1 MTTTHDNRTSKIM
14 QGITVLD
21 LTHVMAG
28 PACTM
33 SLADMG
39 AEVIKV
45 EQPGKGDL
53 SRDIYDAYQGG
64 EGALFLNLNRS
75 KKSVTLNLKHEKGR
89 EILYRLAE
97 RSDVFIENFRG
108 GVAEKLKLD
117 YETISSHN
125 PSIIYCSLSAF
136 GSDGPYKT
144 KPGVDAILQAVGGVM
159 SCTGERGGPPCLC
172 GAPVVDMIGALLA
185 SQGILAALLCRERTG
200 VGQKVETSLL
210 NGILYAQIPRF
221 STYFVAG
228 RDYRPMGS
236 GHAEIV
242 PYQAFRTREGTYLF
256 MGVLDEPAW
265 RRFCDAMGLEHLKED
280 PRFASNEQRVKNR
293 DELVHILE
301 EVFLKLATEEA
312 LALLEK
318 GDILCG
324 PVNTLSDLMDDPQVH
339 KNEMIIDMEHPTV
352 GKVDNVGI
360 PVQFSKT
367 PASVQSPSPLLGQH
381 THEVLAWLG
390 YSSGEIEKLSSEKV
404 I

>member
-1 MTTTHDNRTSKIM
+1 MTAEHENRTSKIM

-39 AEVIKV
+39 AEVIKI

-89 EILYRLAE
+89 EVLYRLAE

-108 GVAEKLKLD
+108 GVAEKLRLD
-117 YETISSHN
+117 YETISSRN

-136 GSDGPYKT
+136 GNDGPYKA

-159 SCTGERGGPPCLC
+159 SCTGEKDGPPCLC

-228 RDYRPMGS
+228 RDYQPMGS

-242 PYQAFRTREGTYLF
+242 PYQAFCTREGTYLF
-256 MGVLDEPAW
+256 MGVLDEQAW
-265 RRFCDAMGLEHLKED
+265 RRLCDAMGLEHLKED
-280 PRFASNEQRVKNR
+280 ARFASNEQRVKNR
-293 DELVHILE
+293 DELVHKLE
-301 EVFLKLATEEA
+301 QVFLKLTAHEA
-312 LALLEK
+312 LARLEE

-339 KNEMIIDMEHPTV
+339 KNEMIIDMEHPTA

-367 PASVQSPSPLLGQH
+367 PASVQGPSPVLGQH
-381 THEVLAWLG
+381 THQVLTWLD
-390 YSSGEIEKLSSEKV
+390 YSSEEIEEFRSEKV